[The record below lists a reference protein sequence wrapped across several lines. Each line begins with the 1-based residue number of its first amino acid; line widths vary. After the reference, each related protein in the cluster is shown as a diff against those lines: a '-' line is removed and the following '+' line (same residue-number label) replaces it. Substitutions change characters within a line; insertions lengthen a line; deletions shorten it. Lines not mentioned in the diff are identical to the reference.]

1 MGGCFGVNGFG
12 NAHETPHWL
21 YWSGDQAL
29 TLNQAE
35 RRIWMHQL
43 RRPLH
48 LLTLLVGV
56 LALTLAVAA
65 CGGGGNSDGV
75 ASLSGSD
82 KPTTTTNA
90 NSGKGNSQD
99 KVQAARNWA
108 RCMRQHGIN
117 LPDPKLTGDGIGQQ
131 LPAEVNSPKF
141 KAAEQACRQYQLG
154 DDQSRPPSAQERQQA
169 LAFARCMRQH
179 GVNMP
184 DPKITANGIEQP
196 PPTGAG
202 RDDKPRLRAALQ
214 ACERA
219 VPPARR

>member
-1 MGGCFGVNGFG
+1 M
-12 NAHETPHWL
+12 L
-21 YWSGDQAL
+21 
-29 TLNQAE
+29 
-35 RRIWMHQL
+35 QL

-48 LLTLLVGV
+48 LVALLVGV
-56 LALTLAVAA
+56 LALVLAVAA

-75 ASLSGSD
+75 ASLTGSD
-82 KPTTTTNA
+82 KATATTNA
-90 NSGKGNSQD
+90 NRGKGNSQD

-117 LPDPKLTGDGIGQQ
+117 LPDPQITADGIGQQ

-179 GVNMP
+179 GINLP
-184 DPKITANGIEQP
+184 DPQITVNGIEEQ
-196 PPTGAG
+196 PPTGRGA
-202 RDDKPRLRAALQ
+202 DDKLRLRAALQ

>member
-35 RRIWMHQL
+35 RR
-43 RRPLH
+43 
-48 LLTLLVGV
+48 
-56 LALTLAVAA
+56 
-65 CGGGGNSDGV
+65 
-75 ASLSGSD
+75 SGSD
-82 KPTTTTNA
+82 KTTTTTNA
-90 NSGKGNSQD
+90 NSGKGNRQD

-117 LPDPKLTGDGIGQQ
+117 LPDPQLTADGIGQQ
-131 LPAEVNSPKF
+131 LPSPAEVNSPKF

-154 DDQSRPPSAQERQQA
+154 DDQSRPPSAQERQRA

-179 GVNMP
+179 GINIP
-184 DPKITANGIEQP
+184 DPKITANGIEEQ
-196 PPTGAG
+196 PPTGAD

-219 VPPARR
+219 VPPARG